1 MNLTNRSS
9 LLRPFGAARDA
20 GFAAAP
26 HHGRS
31 SINIYLSMDMS
42 AYLARPNVR
51 FQHYPVAANP
61 ARSDRFQPVSAVA
74 RPNLNVRAS
83 LEHGLLRCSK
93 GQRAG

>member
-9 LLRPFGAARDA
+9 LLRHFGAARDA

-42 AYLARPNVR
+42 DYPARPNVR
-51 FQHYPVAANP
+51 FQ
-61 ARSDRFQPVSAVA
+61 PVSAA
-74 RPNLNVRAS
+74 AKPNLNVRSS
-83 LEHGLLRCSK
+83 LELGLLRRSK